1 MVKYIATILQA
12 LESFIAGMKANA
24 AQWTN
29 LPLTLTELE
38 GLLTQLK
45 DQSGKIDAAD
55 AALQNERDAAHKLVD
70 VVKAKLTKGENLAM
84 GLYSDN
90 PVKLTEYG
98 LTPRK
103 GVEPRNVPGKVTN
116 LSLTDD
122 KDGEGF
128 IFGWAPATDADYYEI
143 EKKEAPNS
151 TDLVL
156 APPYNFLKTTRKA
169 GITDDDVVKGKRY
182 FYRVRAVNS
191 AGPGEWSEPI
201 SKVQ

>member
-12 LESFIAGMKANA
+12 LESFVAGMKANA

-38 GLLTQLK
+38 ALLTQLK

-55 AALQNERDAAHKLVD
+55 AALQKERDAGHKLVD
-70 VVKAKLTKGENLAM
+70 VVKAKLTKGENLALA
-84 GLYSDN
+84 LYSED
-90 PVKLTEYG
+90 PVKLAEYG
-98 LTPRK
+98 LNSRK
-103 GVEPRNVPGKVTN
+103 ENESRNVPGKVSN

-128 IFGWAPATDADYYEI
+128 VFGWAPVADADYYEI
-143 EKKEAPNS
+143 EKKEAPNT

-169 GITDDDVVKGKRY
+169 SITDDDVVKGKRY

-191 AGPGEWSEPI
+191 AGHGEWSEPI
-201 SKVQ
+201 SRVQ